1 MEMEKKIFVFPSSF
15 AQQRLWFHDQL
26 EPNGSAYNMSAAF
39 RLTGRLHL
47 AALEQSL
54 NEMVTRHEALRTT
67 FEIVD
72 DQVVQVIDPSVTLNL
87 PVNDLRTVSQSERE
101 PITQHLMSQEVRR
114 PFDLVQGPLFRVT
127 LIQVDEE
134 EHILLFTIH
143 HIISDGWSM
152 GILFR
157 ELSALYEGFCKGQ
170 PASLP
175 QLAIQYTDFAI
186 WQREWFQGEI
196 LEKQVSYWKKKLD
209 DIAALDLP
217 TDWPRPKVQTFRG
230 AKQSL
235 ALSRSLSEKLRQI
248 SQQSGATL
256 FMTLLAA
263 FTILL
268 HRYTG
273 QDDVAVGVPIAGRN
287 RTEIE
292 PLIGFFVNTLVLRT
306 ELSGN
311 STFRQLLIQVR
322 ATAVD
327 AYAHQDLPFEKLVE
341 ELHPERHLSRTP
353 LFQVFFNM
361 TRTDGSGLSLHELTV
376 NGLAAAE
383 PKSKFD
389 ITLYVKENR
398 QEIDF
403 ELVYNRD
410 LFRPDTMSRMLG
422 HFQTLLNGIA
432 ANPECRVS
440 DLPILT
446 QPERQQLLL
455 ASNGA
460 ERDCQNDKCI
470 HELFEAQVAR
480 TPNSVAVLFKDKKL
494 TYAQLNQRA
503 NQVARCLRRLG
514 VGPEMPVGLCMERS
528 LEMIV
533 GVLAILKAGG
543 AYVPLDPEYPKARL
557 AYMTK
562 QTQVGFLLTRESLL
576 ADFPAFGGRV
586 VCLDRDFLWFEPE
599 GRQNLEATVDSANLA
614 YAIHTSGS
622 TGKPK
627 AVLGYHRGVTNYF
640 SYLCETYNLSR
651 NDTVLQIP
659 SLSFDASLRDLV
671 GPLTAGAQ
679 VVIVNAFDV
688 KAPAALLA
696 EIKKHHVTCVLS
708 VVPSLLHELV
718 EVASTRAEKSDSL
731 RLILVSGEALPITL
745 CEKAKRVFGDSTW
758 IVNQYGPTESTLT
771 SSYHRVSEAD
781 FDRRLV
787 PLGKPIPNA
796 RMYILDEY
804 LNLAPMGIPN
814 ELHIGGV
821 GITRGYINSP
831 DLTAERFI
839 PDPLSG
845 EFGARLYKTGDLA
858 RYLSDGTIEFL
869 GRIDHQVKI
878 RGFRVELGEIEVVLT
893 QHPAVEQALVVA
905 REDVGGLVA
914 YVVTK
919 KNQAPTVSDLRHFLK
934 HDLPEYMVPSDFI
947 LLDAFPLT
955 PNRKVDRCALP
966 GPGRSRT
973 DRGNLFIGPSN
984 PIEQRIADI
993 WTEILKLE
1001 CLGVHDNFFDL
1012 GGHSL
1017 LATRVISRLRQEFQ
1031 TELSLRALFENPTV
1045 ADLAVHITETQ
1056 QMRTV
1061 PEQLTE
1067 ALADLE
1073 VLSDEE
1079 AERQL
1084 SREAKLV

>member
-1 MEMEKKIFVFPSSF
+1 
-15 AQQRLWFHDQL
+15 
-26 EPNGSAYNMSAAF
+26 
-39 RLTGRLHL
+39 
-47 AALEQSL
+47 
-54 NEMVTRHEALRTT
+54 
-67 FEIVD
+67 
-72 DQVVQVIDPSVTLNL
+72 
-87 PVNDLRTVSQSERE
+87 
-101 PITQHLMSQEVRR
+101 
-114 PFDLVQGPLFRVT
+114 
-127 LIQVDEE
+127 
-134 EHILLFTIH
+134 
-143 HIISDGWSM
+143 
-152 GILFR
+152 
-157 ELSALYEGFCKGQ
+157 
-170 PASLP
+170 
-175 QLAIQYTDFAI
+175 
-186 WQREWFQGEI
+186 
-196 LEKQVSYWKKKLD
+196 
-209 DIAALDLP
+209 
-217 TDWPRPKVQTFRG
+217 
-230 AKQSL
+230 
-235 ALSRSLSEKLRQI
+235 
-248 SQQSGATL
+248 
-256 FMTLLAA
+256 
-263 FTILL
+263 
-268 HRYTG
+268 
-273 QDDVAVGVPIAGRN
+273 
-287 RTEIE
+287 
-292 PLIGFFVNTLVLRT
+292 
-306 ELSGN
+306 
-311 STFRQLLIQVR
+311 
-322 ATAVD
+322 
-327 AYAHQDLPFEKLVE
+327 
-341 ELHPERHLSRTP
+341 
-353 LFQVFFNM
+353 
-361 TRTDGSGLSLHELTV
+361 
-376 NGLAAAE
+376 
-383 PKSKFD
+383 
-389 ITLYVKENR
+389 
-398 QEIDF
+398 
-403 ELVYNRD
+403 
-410 LFRPDTMSRMLG
+410 
-422 HFQTLLNGIA
+422 
-432 ANPECRVS
+432 
-440 DLPILT
+440 
-446 QPERQQLLL
+446 
-455 ASNGA
+455 
-460 ERDCQNDKCI
+460 
-470 HELFEAQVAR
+470 
-480 TPNSVAVLFKDKKL
+480 
-494 TYAQLNQRA
+494 
-503 NQVARCLRRLG
+503 
-514 VGPEMPVGLCMERS
+514 
-528 LEMIV
+528 
-533 GVLAILKAGG
+533 
-543 AYVPLDPEYPKARL
+543 
-557 AYMTK
+557 
-562 QTQVGFLLTRESLL
+562 
-576 ADFPAFGGRV
+576 
-586 VCLDRDFLWFEPE
+586 
-599 GRQNLEATVDSANLA
+599 
-614 YAIHTSGS
+614 
-622 TGKPK
+622 
-627 AVLGYHRGVTNYF
+627 
-640 SYLCETYNLSR
+640 
-651 NDTVLQIP
+651 
-659 SLSFDASLRDLV
+659 
-671 GPLTAGAQ
+671 

-688 KAPAALLA
+688 KDPAALLA

-821 GITRGYINSP
+821 GITRGYINSS

-973 DRGNLFIGPSN
+973 DRGNLFIGLSN